1 MRAGGS
7 RSPAACQQQVPSE
20 VPGSTNQALWIPSYF
35 MTLKKPHLKAPAIE
49 LRQVLRELIIHLP
62 TLVELP
68 PIVWNVSA
76 QEDLRPPL

>member
-1 MRAGGS
+1 
-7 RSPAACQQQVPSE
+7 
-20 VPGSTNQALWIPSYF
+20 